1 MTSHSGEKD
10 SSAKDSGTETRDTK
24 RAIVPAPRHSLSISR
39 TSLVS
44 RGLAALTKRRTA
56 AVTLLVV
63 DDLEEMRVALRN
75 VFENDKSEPG
85 IAVQDEAETGGEGL
99 RKFKEARPD
108 LVLTNITMPA
118 MDGLTMA
125 QEILQYDPSAKIL
138 FVSANGSREHVNKAV
153 EIGARGFLPKPVGIR
168 ELIDVIYLITGE
180 SNAPGTFYFGTKGY
194 E

>member
-63 DDLEEMRVALRN
+63 DDLEDMRKALRTT
-75 VFENDKSEPG
+75 FENDKSEPG
-85 IAVQDEAETGGEGL
+85 ISVQDEAETGGEGL

-108 LVLTNITMPA
+108 LVLTNIMMPV

-125 QEILQYDPSAKIL
+125 QEILKFDPSAKIL
-138 FVSANGSREHVNKAV
+138 FASASGSRENVDKAV
-153 EIGARGFLPKPVGIR
+153 EIGARGFLAKPIDIR
-168 ELIDVIYLITGE
+168 ELIDAVYLIAAE
-180 SNAPGTFYFGTKGY
+180 SNALGPFYFGTRGWK
-194 E
+194 